1 MDHLLRAGTKAT
13 AVIEEEEEISD
24 RLSPSASDERG
35 QEHDE
40 VVSEKQAVDVSSSAT
55 TGARHS
61 SRIRQL
67 TKHWIEEM

>member
-1 MDHLLRAGTKAT
+1 MDHLLKTGTKAT

-24 RLSPSASDERG
+24 WLSPSASDEQGR
-35 QEHDE
+35 EHDE
-40 VVSEKQAVDVSSSAT
+40 VVSEEQAIDVSSSAT

-61 SRIRQL
+61 SRIRQP